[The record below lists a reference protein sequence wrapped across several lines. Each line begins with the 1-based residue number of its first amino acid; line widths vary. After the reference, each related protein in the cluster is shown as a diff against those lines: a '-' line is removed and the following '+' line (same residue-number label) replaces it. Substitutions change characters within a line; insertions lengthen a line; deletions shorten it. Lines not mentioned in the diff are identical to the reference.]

1 MAKISFV
8 GAYISKGAIPKIQ
21 KTDRM
26 VKNLHD
32 KRRVPTKGA
41 GTSFYAQKYGLKPAD
56 RIKEPIFQTGFS
68 KHHSIYLGIDESG
81 HEWVAENHKLHG
93 VRLVRADVFFK
104 EGQNYRIERFTGNQA
119 DRIAAVKR
127 ALGVLGKPYD
137 LILFNCEHYS
147 SYVQTGKA
155 ESQQVNVAIAALAGL
170 ILIFLLQPKIKN

>member
-1 MAKISFV
+1 MNQILRNARRSIFSNE
-8 GAYISKGAIPKIQ
+8 SKG
-21 KTDRM
+21 
-26 VKNLHD
+26 V
-32 KRRVPTKGA
+32 
-41 GTSFYAQKYGLKPAD
+41 YAMKYGLQPAD

-81 HEWVAENHKLHG
+81 QEWVVENHKLHG
-93 VRLVRADVFFK
+93 VRLVRADQFFK
-104 EGQNYRIERFTGNQA
+104 EGQDYRIERFTGNQA
-119 DRIAAVKR
+119 DRITAVKR